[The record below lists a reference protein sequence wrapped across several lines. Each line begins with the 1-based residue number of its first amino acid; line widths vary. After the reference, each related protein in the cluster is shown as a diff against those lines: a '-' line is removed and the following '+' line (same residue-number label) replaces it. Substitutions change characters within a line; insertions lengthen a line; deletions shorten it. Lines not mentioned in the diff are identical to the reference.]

1 MGWKAL
7 PECSASLA
15 VADSL
20 QDCTTT
26 RILCS
31 APLIDNGLTQGGA
44 MNSTQPQASILAVDD
59 DSRSLIALQGLLSD
73 MPLKLVT
80 AKSGDEALRCVVK
93 EDFAVILMDARMP
106 GVDGFE
112 AARLIRE
119 RERSR
124 HTPIIFLTSAY
135 EDAPS
140 VTRGYEA
147 GGVDYIVKPLMPAIL
162 KSKISVFVDLYRNN
176 ALLLQQIKERV
187 TAEEHLRASQQ
198 SLRALASRLQSVRE
212 EEWTRIAREIHD
224 QLAQA
229 LTGLKM
235 DLAWVTSRLPEGS
248 KALREKAHSMS
259 GLIDATM
266 ESVREIMYQL
276 RPEVLDRLGLAA
288 AIDWQAGEFQR
299 RSGIRCNV
307 SLPAEDLLLDRDR
320 STAMFRIFQELLTN
334 VARHAGATRIDVA
347 IRSDSHEIVLTV
359 ADNGRGIDAEV
370 AHSPKSLGLMGVRE
384 RVLPFGGRVDITG
397 VRGEGTR
404 VTVALPKS

>member
-1 MGWKAL
+1 M
-7 PECSASLA
+7 
-15 VADSL
+15 D
-20 QDCTTT
+20 
-26 RILCS
+26 
-31 APLIDNGLTQGGA
+31 
-44 MNSTQPQASILAVDD
+44 STQSQASILAVDD
-59 DSRSLIALQGLLSD
+59 DTRNLMALQGLLSD
-73 MPLKLVT
+73 MSLKLVT
-80 AKSGDEALRCVVK
+80 AKSGEEALRCVLK
-93 EDFAVILMDARMP
+93 QDFAVILMDARMP

-119 RERSR
+119 HERSR

-135 EDAPS
+135 EDPPS

-147 GGVDYIVKPLMPAIL
+147 GAVDYIVKPLMPEIL

-176 ALLLQQIKERV
+176 AMLLEQIKERLI
-187 TAEEHLRASQQ
+187 AEEHLRASQQ
-198 SLRALASRLQSVRE
+198 SLRALASHLQSVRE

-235 DLAWVTSRLPEGS
+235 DLAWITSRLPEGAR
-248 KALREKAHSMS
+248 ALREKAHSMS

-266 ESVREIMYQL
+266 ESVREIMSQL

-288 AIDWQAGEFQR
+288 AIGWQAGEFQR

-307 SLPAEDLLLDRDR
+307 SLPAEDLLLDSDR
-320 STAMFRIFQELLTN
+320 STAVFRIFQELLTN

-347 IRSDSHEIVLTV
+347 VRSDSNELVLTV
-359 ADNGRGIDAEV
+359 EDNGRGIDAEV
-370 AHSPKSLGLMGVRE
+370 AHSPKSFGLMGVRE

-404 VTVALPKS
+404 VTVALPKI

>member
-1 MGWKAL
+1 M
-7 PECSASLA
+7 
-15 VADSL
+15 D
-20 QDCTTT
+20 
-26 RILCS
+26 
-31 APLIDNGLTQGGA
+31 
-44 MNSTQPQASILAVDD
+44 STQQQASILAVDD
-59 DSRSLIALQGLLSD
+59 DSRSLMALQGLLRD

-80 AKSGDEALRCVVK
+80 AKSGDEALRCVLK
-93 EDFAVILMDARMP
+93 QDFAVILMDARMP

-147 GGVDYIVKPLMPAIL
+147 GAVDYIVKPLMPEIL

-198 SLRALASRLQSVRE
+198 SLRALASHLQSVRE

-235 DLAWVTSRLPEGS
+235 DLAWITSRLPEGS
-248 KALREKAHSMS
+248 KALREKARSMS

-266 ESVREIMYQL
+266 ESVHEIMTQL

-288 AIDWQAGEFQR
+288 AIGWQAGEFQR

-320 STAMFRIFQELLTN
+320 STAVFRIFQELLTN
-334 VARHAGATRIDVA
+334 VARHAGATRTDVA
-347 IRSDSHEIVLTV
+347 VQSDSNELVLTV
-359 ADNGRGIDAEV
+359 EDNGRGIDAEV
-370 AHSPKSLGLMGVRE
+370 AQSSKSFGLMGVRE
-384 RVLPFGGRVDITG
+384 RVLPFGGRVDIKG
-397 VRGEGTR
+397 VRGEGSR
-404 VTVALPKS
+404 VTVALPKI